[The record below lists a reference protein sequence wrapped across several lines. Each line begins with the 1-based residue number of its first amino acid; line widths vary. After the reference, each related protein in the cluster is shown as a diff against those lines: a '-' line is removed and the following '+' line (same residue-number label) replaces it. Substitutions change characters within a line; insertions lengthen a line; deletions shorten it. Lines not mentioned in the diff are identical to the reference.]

1 MTIPVGHH
9 IHRERPAEFIM
20 TVRDFLN
27 AGEELHPGSGANG
40 VAEAILLWTISSQK
54 IWPDRQNAGRTPAPY

>member
-1 MTIPVGHH
+1 VTIPVGHH

-40 VAEAILLWTISSQK
+40 VAEAILL
-54 IWPDRQNAGRTPAPY
+54 